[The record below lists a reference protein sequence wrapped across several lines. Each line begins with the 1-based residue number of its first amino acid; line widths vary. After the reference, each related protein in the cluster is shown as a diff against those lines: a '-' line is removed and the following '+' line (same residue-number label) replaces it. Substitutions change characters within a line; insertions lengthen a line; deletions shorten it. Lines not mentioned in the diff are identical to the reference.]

1 MVTLKRV
8 GVKSAGLIGFWLGA
22 ALTITQ
28 ITIFIL
34 MFTLSSSAPPE
45 FLLRL
50 DFWVAILRI
59 IISVALQTAVFFGA
73 SAYIYNLISKWHGG
87 LKLEFETLPV
97 ARKRKNDE
105 IADDETGDD
114 TGNHNG
120 PGDTKERVDIQ

>member
-8 GVKSAGLIGFWLGA
+8 GVKSAGMIGFWLGA

-28 ITIFIL
+28 ITFFIL
-34 MFTLSSSAPPE
+34 IFTLESPGLPD
-45 FLLRL
+45 FLRRL
-50 DFWVAILRI
+50 DFWVAMVQI

-97 ARKRKNDE
+97 ATKRKNED
-105 IADDETGDD
+105 IADNNNGDND
-114 TGNHNG
+114 K
-120 PGDTKERVDIQ
+120 KERVDIQ